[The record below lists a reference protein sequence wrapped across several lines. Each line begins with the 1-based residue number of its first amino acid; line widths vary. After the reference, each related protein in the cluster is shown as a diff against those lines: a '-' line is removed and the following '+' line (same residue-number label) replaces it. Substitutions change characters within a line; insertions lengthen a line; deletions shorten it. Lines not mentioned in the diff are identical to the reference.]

1 MVITKKIIVPSGQ
14 REEELE
20 LMVEAEANQYIPF
33 ALDEVNLDF
42 QTIGPAPNNPEESEV
57 LIAASRKEKVEDR
70 VAAAEAAGLK
80 PRVMDVESY
89 AMQQAFELIS
99 PSLPASGRDQNIA
112 LVDIGAHVTHF
123 YVLRN
128 NQFLFSRDQAFGG
141 NQLTHDVQRAFNLT
155 PDEAESAKKS
165 QGLPENYD
173 TDVLQPFMETLA
185 LEVTRALQFF
195 FTSTSYNQVDQIVLA
210 GGCAL
215 LPGIDE
221 LVAKRAGV
229 TTVIA
234 NPFANMATSDRIRP
248 AAARAGCPAPD
259 DRLRPRAAELRMI
272 RINLLPH
279 REQKRQARQ
288 RQFVSLSIGL
298 TILGLALVALGWVIL
313 GAQIEIQ
320 ESRNNLL
327 KAEIAKL
334 DEQIK
339 EIDKL
344 REQTQALLAR
354 KQVVETLQSNRTE
367 AVHVLD
373 QMVRQLPDGIYLK
386 SLKQTGPK
394 IQLVGYAQSSAR
406 VSTLMRNID
415 SSPWLTSPELVEI
428 KSVQSPVAKDLRVNE
443 FTLNVQIKRVA
454 PPDET
459 KAAAPAARAAP
470 RARSHRAG
478 GPARQSQKPERHM
491 TLDDIRRLNIKEV
504 GNWPAPAQGGAPSF
518 PPDRDRRGRCRARLE
533 GPVRRA
539 RPLAAGGG
547 QAQGAIR
554 HQEGQGDQLRHLR
567 AAAEGDRAVV
577 RRAPEAAPQQG
588 GDGRAAHGHQP
599 GGPRP
604 RPAVRA
610 VQAGRAGTDGR
621 LLRRAA
627 DLREDHRQLP

>member
-1 MVITKKIIVPSGQ
+1 MLADRFGSVLEAFKTKYPALIGVDVSSTAIKLVELAEGGKGTYRLERYAIEPLVRDVVTDGNIANLDLVADALKRAHKRLGTRNRNVAMALPAAMVITKKIIVPSGQ
-14 REEELE
+14 REEDLE
-20 LMVEAEANQYIPF
+20 LLVEAEANQYIPF

-70 VAAAEAAGLK
+70 VAVAEAAGLK

-248 AAARAGCPAPD
+248 RQLAQDAP
-259 DRLRPRAAELRMI
+259 LLMI
-272 RINLLPH
+272 
-279 REQKRQARQ
+279 AC
-288 RQFVSLSIGL
+288 
-298 TILGLALVALGWVIL
+298 GLAL
-313 GAQIEIQ
+313 
-320 ESRNNLL
+320 
-327 KAEIAKL
+327 
-334 DEQIK
+334 
-339 EIDKL
+339 
-344 REQTQALLAR
+344 
-354 KQVVETLQSNRTE
+354 
-367 AVHVLD
+367 
-373 QMVRQLPDGIYLK
+373 
-386 SLKQTGPK
+386 
-394 IQLVGYAQSSAR
+394 
-406 VSTLMRNID
+406 
-415 SSPWLTSPELVEI
+415 
-428 KSVQSPVAKDLRVNE
+428 
-443 FTLNVQIKRVA
+443 
-454 PPDET
+454 
-459 KAAAPAARAAP
+459 
-470 RARSHRAG
+470 RSF
-478 GPARQSQKPERHM
+478 E
-491 TLDDIRRLNIKEV
+491 
-504 GNWPAPAQGGAPSF
+504 
-518 PPDRDRRGRCRARLE
+518 
-533 GPVRRA
+533 
-539 RPLAAGGG
+539 
-547 QAQGAIR
+547 
-554 HQEGQGDQLRHLR
+554 
-567 AAAEGDRAVV
+567 
-577 RRAPEAAPQQG
+577 
-588 GDGRAAHGHQP
+588 
-599 GGPRP
+599 
-604 RPAVRA
+604 
-610 VQAGRAGTDGR
+610 
-621 LLRRAA
+621 
-627 DLREDHRQLP
+627 